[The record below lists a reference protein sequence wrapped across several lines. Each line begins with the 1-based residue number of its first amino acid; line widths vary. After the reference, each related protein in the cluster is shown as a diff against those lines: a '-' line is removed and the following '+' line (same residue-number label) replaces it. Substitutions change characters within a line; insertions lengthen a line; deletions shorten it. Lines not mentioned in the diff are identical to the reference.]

1 MSRAKNVIAT
11 RLNDREVVVRGITHC
26 GTVPSPGGE
35 QFVGWASADHRW
47 VVVRTA
53 GLWVLGQSGTE
64 YQTFPDSVRFH
75 RMHRSEAAAHAEASS
90 LPGGAVIE
98 IDRAEAASAKNAEK
112 PNA

>member
-1 MSRAKNVIAT
+1 MSRAKNVTAT
-11 RLNDREVVVRGITHC
+11 RLNDGEVVVAGITHC
-26 GTVPSPGGE
+26 GTVPSISGK
-35 QFVGWASADHRW
+35 QFVGFASTDHRW

-53 GLWVLGQSGTE
+53 GLWVLGKSGTE